1 MIESV
6 ELFRTLLRSKYELIN
21 SELLHIRVGNFD
33 FRDIMDE
40 YLVTSSLE
48 SPGNYLMSCTNIPL
62 RMQFKDI
69 SGIGAN
75 AFGFYLGHLWAVDAF
90 TKWGP
95 GCSTSNVNAH

>member
-62 RMQFKDI
+62 RIQFKDI

-75 AFGFYLGHLWAVDAF
+75 AFGFYL
-90 TKWGP
+90 
-95 GCSTSNVNAH
+95 